1 MNTVRAATDALYRA
15 MLAHDIPALDRLLD
29 PDVVYVHSPGFA
41 ETKQQFLDGVCDGL
55 YVYER
60 VRPVDETITETA
72 EMAMVHTTLDFMGGP
87 KGQDHPPVTLLTTLV
102 WRRSGQ
108 GWLLLLRHATRV
120 P

>member
-1 MNTVRAATDALYRA
+1 MSTVRAAIDALYRA
-15 MLAHDIPALDRLLD
+15 MRAHDIPALDALLD
-29 PDVVYVHSPGFA
+29 DDVVYVHSPGFT
-41 ETKQQFLDGVCDGL
+41 ETKQQFLDGVRDGL

-60 VRPVDETITETA
+60 VRPIEERITETA
-72 EMAMVHTTLDFMGGP
+72 DMAMVYTPLDFMGGP

-108 GWLLLLRHATRV
+108 GWRLLLRHATRV